1 MSPKS
6 IHGLARN
13 AEHMRMLFAVVGR
26 PCFGKKKENKKKNIQ
41 AKIIRIS
48 HASLPIM
55 TGRVVCS
62 FMFHIFHV
70 VNLILE

>member
-26 PCFGKKKENKKKNIQ
+26 PCFAKKKKNIQ

-48 HASLPIM
+48 HASLPMM

-62 FMFHIFHV
+62 FFFHIFHV

>member
-26 PCFGKKKENKKKNIQ
+26 PCFAKKKKKKKNIQ

-48 HASLPIM
+48 HASLPMM

-62 FMFHIFHV
+62 FFFHIFHV